1 VFVRVERLLIKLRQP
16 ASRAEELN
24 ALRQRMRE
32 QLASDISDDERQL
45 AADVHRAKLAVSAQ
59 LTGVTS
65 CAKDSGACCG
75 GVTAHLFEDRELAAL
90 VGAGTQLS
98 DLTPPAKHDR
108 HDGCA
113 FRGPV
118 GCTLA
123 TEHRPAR
130 CVHYVC
136 NDLRRELHR
145 KGQLNAVESSLAELN
160 VAMQRFAGVYAER
173 ADREVLA
180 PLIAALTDVSRKC

>member
-1 VFVRVERLLIKLRQP
+1 MKLRQP
-16 ASRAEELN
+16 ASRADELN
-24 ALRQRMRE
+24 ALRQRVR
-32 QLASDISDDERQL
+32 DEL
-45 AADVHRAKLAVSAQ
+45 AADVGDDERALARDVHAAKMRVAAQ
-59 LTGVTS
+59 LTDVTS
-65 CAKDSGACCG
+65 CAKDQGACCSG
-75 GVTAHLFEDRELAAL
+75 ITPHLFDAPELAAL
-90 VGAGTQLS
+90 VGAGTRLA
-98 DLTPPAKHDR
+98 DLTPPARSDR

-145 KGQLNAVESSLAELN
+145 AGRLDAIEASLAELN
-160 VAMQRFAGVYAER
+160 AAMKRFSQTHAER
-173 ADREVLA
+173 VDREVLA
-180 PLIAALTDVSRKC
+180 PLVAALVAARKC

>member
-16 ASRAEELN
+16 ASRAGELN
-24 ALRQRMRE
+24 ALRQRMRD
-32 QLASDISDDERQL
+32 QLASDVSDDERKL
-45 AADVHRAKLAVSAQ
+45 AADVHRAKLAVAAQ

-65 CAKDSGACCG
+65 CAKDQGACCSG
-75 GVTAHLFEDRELAAL
+75 ITAHLFEDRELAAL
-90 VGAGTQLS
+90 VGAGTRLP
-98 DLTPPAKHDR
+98 DLTPPAKHDA

-113 FRGPV
+113 FRGPI

-123 TEHRPAR
+123 IEHRPAR

-145 KGQLNAVESSLAELN
+145 KGQLDAIETSLAELN
-160 VAMQRFAGVYAER
+160 GAMQRFARVYAER

>member
-1 VFVRVERLLIKLRQP
+1 MFVRVERLLIKLRQP
-16 ASRAEELN
+16 ASRAGELN
-24 ALRQRMRE
+24 ALRQRMRD
-32 QLASDISDDERQL
+32 QLAADVSDEERKL
-45 AADVHRAKLAVSAQ
+45 AADVHRAKLAVAAQ
-59 LTGVTS
+59 LTDVTS
-65 CAKDSGACCG
+65 CAKDQGACCSG
-75 GVTAHLFEDRELAAL
+75 ITAHLFEDRELAAL
-90 VGAGTQLS
+90 VGAGTRLS
-98 DLTPPAKHDR
+98 DLTPPAKHDA

-123 TEHRPAR
+123 IEHRPAR

-145 KGQLNAVESSLAELN
+145 KGQLVAIESSLAELN
-160 VAMQRFAGVYAER
+160 GAMQRFAGVYAER